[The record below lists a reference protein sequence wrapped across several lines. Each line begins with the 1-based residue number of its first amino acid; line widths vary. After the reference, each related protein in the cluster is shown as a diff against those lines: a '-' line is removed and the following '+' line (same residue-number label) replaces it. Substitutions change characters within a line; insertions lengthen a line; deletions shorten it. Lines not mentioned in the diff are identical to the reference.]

1 MSHGYIRAC
10 IPTTQVSPLQVLKGR
25 YTIQYVA
32 ARSHKRA
39 DSNAGDLEE
48 AWLQA
53 LFREFTNVG
62 S

>member
-1 MSHGYIRAC
+1 M
-10 IPTTQVSPLQVLKGR
+10 QVLKGR